1 MPTRCVANRREKES
15 YVRRAITSL
24 LATLAAAVLGT
35 ALTPAGANAVV
46 GTTVTPATNPG
57 AVSIWSADPHR
68 HRCGGAL
75 VAPRW
80 ILTGAHCAFVITTDG
95 TTSVRVGSV
104 DNTTGYF
111 EAGVDALYPRTDY
124 DPNLL
129 ENDLMLVKLHRAVPA
144 SVQKPMVWA
153 SPSTPTAALG
163 RVDGWGWPCE
173 TAGQPGCR
181 TTIMG
186 PVREF
191 ATTIKPDASCASEW
205 FPATELCFAAADG
218 SHTMACFGDSGTP
231 LWTKGLPAPDPSAP
245 ILRGIVL
252 YDGDDW
258 NSASCPDAPDGTQ
271 GLGVATDVAQYYSW
285 GVDVM
290 NGLVPA
296 GPPVGTTGS
305 RWLG

>member
-1 MPTRCVANRREKES
+1 MRR
-15 YVRRAITSL
+15 IL
-24 LATLAAAVLGT
+24 LALASSVGVFTASLTAAV
-35 ALTPAGANAVV
+35 PAQAIV
-46 GTTVTPATNPG
+46 GSTVTPATNPG
-57 AVSIWSADPHR
+57 VVSIWSADPHR
-68 HRCGGAL
+68 HRCGGSL
-75 VAPRW
+75 VARDW
-80 ILTGAHCAFVITTDG
+80 VLTAAHCAAVIATDG
-95 TTSVRVGSV
+95 STSVRVGSV

-111 EAGVDALYPRTDY
+111 EAGVDALYPHADF
-124 DPNLL
+124 DPDLL
-129 ENDLMLVKLHRAVPA
+129 ENDLMLLKLHRAVPA
-144 SVQKPMVWA
+144 SVQKPLVWA
-153 SPSTPTAALG
+153 SPTTPTAAIG
-163 RVDGWGWPCE
+163 RVVGWGWPCE

-191 ATTIKPDASCASEW
+191 ATIIKPDTTCPSEW

-231 LWTKGLPAPDPSAP
+231 LFSKGLPTPEISAP

-285 GVDVM
+285 GQNVM
-290 NGLVPA
+290 HGLVLA
-296 GPPVGTTGS
+296 GGPVATAGGHW
-305 RWLG
+305 RG